1 MFGPNTIRGID
12 KNCNTPNPV
21 HLRTIL
27 ELVQSTRV
35 MSKSTNLKDSNQNR
49 TNATLLVSREKETR
63 LNWQPT
69 LNRKR

>member
-1 MFGPNTIRGID
+1 MFGPNTIRDID

-35 MSKSTNLKDSNQNR
+35 TSKSTNLKDSNQKR
-49 TNATLLVSREKETR
+49 TEATVLASRERETR
-63 LNWQPT
+63 LNGQPT